1 MTNLTKNSPK
11 SYRNSELYQSKYLNY
26 PSTRKNCDFSN
37 YLLQLVYLTDIY
49 ERSMSLDNADKEQ
62 KTFYN

>member
-11 SYRNSELYQSKYLNY
+11 SYRNPELYQNKYLNY
-26 PSTRKNCDFSN
+26 PSTRKNCDSSN
-37 YLLQLVYLTDIY
+37 YLLQLVYLRDIY

-62 KTFYN
+62 RTFYN